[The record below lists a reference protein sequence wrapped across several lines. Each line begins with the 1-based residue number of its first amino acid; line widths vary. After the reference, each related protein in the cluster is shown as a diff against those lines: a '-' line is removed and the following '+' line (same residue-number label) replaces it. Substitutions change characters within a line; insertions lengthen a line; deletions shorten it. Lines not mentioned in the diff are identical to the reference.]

1 MGKRRNYYVIIYSM
15 LVFLLGALFFGTPW
29 EIKAT
34 PAVDAEGKAVQ
45 DEPVKVL
52 LVGNSLTQCG
62 EHVDGRTV
70 QGHLKKM
77 AAASGKPLTV
87 KTVAYGGASLRNF
100 AGLNPVRER
109 QAKRFLKVLKSEQW
123 DYVVIQELSRRHYE
137 KYEERSIPAIKKIMY
152 MIEKYSPD
160 AQVMQYLPRGF
171 DFSKKKKEISSMEM
185 ECQIGAA
192 GERLESRFG
201 IDLIPVGMHFY
212 RCSIRYPEITLIGAD
227 KKHPSKAGYFLSA
240 SCIYQKIFGEPPML
254 NESVLAHAE
263 ISRLEAEQ
271 LIGLWGEGIKSQK
284 TEVTVRL
291 GETYQ
296 MYVVDVNG
304 AKVSEVRYVSLDEEV
319 ATVDDVTGE
328 ITAIGGGM
336 TVVMGETREGWQ
348 TYCTVYVPYDV
359 PQQPTATTEI
369 LTLADGQTVV
379 NVQLEWTK
387 QKNTK
392 YAVYRAK
399 SKKGPYELLGTVK
412 KGAYTDTISERGT
425 TWYYKITAS
434 NGYEE
439 CESKRTEAL
448 AVVLP

>member
-1 MGKRRNYYVIIYSM
+1 MRKRRNYYVIIYGMM
-15 LVFLLGALFFGTPW
+15 LLLLGGLFFGMAC

-45 DEPVKVL
+45 DEPVKIL
-52 LVGNSLTQCG
+52 LVGNSLTRCG
-62 EHVDGRTV
+62 EHVNGRTV

-77 AAASGKPLTV
+77 ATASGKPLTV

-137 KYEERSIPAIKKIMY
+137 KYEERSIPAIKKILY

-212 RCSIRYPEITLIGAD
+212 RCSIQYPEITLIGAD
-227 KKHPSKAGYFLSA
+227 RKHPSKAGYFLSA
-240 SCIYQKIFGEPPML
+240 SCIYQKIFEEPPAINDTML
-254 NESVLAHAE
+254 THAE
-263 ISRLEAEQ
+263 ISKAEAEQ
-271 LIGLWGEGIKSQK
+271 LIGLWGEGIRSKN
-284 TEVTVRL
+284 TEVTVCP
-291 GETYQ
+291 GETYS
-296 MYVVDVNG
+296 MYVVDENG
-304 AKVSEVRYVSLDEEV
+304 KAVPEVRYISLDEEV
-319 ATVDDVTGE
+319 AIVDDVTGE
-328 ITAIGGGM
+328 ITAIGSGM
-336 TVVMGETREGWQ
+336 TVVMAETKEGWQ
-348 TYCTVYVPYDV
+348 TYCTVYVPYEM
-359 PQQPTATTEI
+359 PQQPTATTEV
-369 LTLADGQTVV
+369 LTLADGQVMI
-379 NVQLEWTK
+379 NVQLKWQK

-392 YAVYRAK
+392 YAIYRAK
-399 SKKGPYELLGTVK
+399 SAKGPYEFLEIVE
-412 KGAYTDTISERGT
+412 KGKYMDTFFERGT
-425 TWYYKITAS
+425 TWYYKIAAS

-439 CESKRTEAL
+439 CESKRTAAL
-448 AVVLP
+448 AVPLP